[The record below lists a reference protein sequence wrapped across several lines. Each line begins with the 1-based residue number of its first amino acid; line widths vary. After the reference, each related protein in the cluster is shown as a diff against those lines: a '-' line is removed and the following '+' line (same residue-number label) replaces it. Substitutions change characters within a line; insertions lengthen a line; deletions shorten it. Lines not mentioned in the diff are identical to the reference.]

1 LKINT
6 KWSITLLIVGLL
18 LLSPIPLYN
27 LAMPSSEEI
36 ILRSIDVDGETQ
48 YYNFYLPSNPI
59 GAVLIIPTL
68 TGDHNQLLTEGI
80 ESSVIIAAK
89 KFRLALVFAQGVVG
103 NWYSPDNGEKKVLAC
118 LTDANVTLNIPNHS
132 WFIYGFSMGG
142 AGAITIS
149 LRHPDVFAGLYVGDG
164 LVWGQIQTP
173 YWWDSQEFL
182 GLDPLNH
189 LEFFRNKSLFLASG
203 TNNGTYF
210 QTNIAPTDEL
220 SQALNESGIRHFYYR
235 GNEPHSLVLLY
246 NSLNLTFS
254 MFSHH
259 IYGTLD
265 QFYED
270 GWMATA
276 TSTTQTTTTPTT
288 TPAWMI
294 ALIIFALFTLQIRRK
309 IS

>member
-1 LKINT
+1 MSIRDRVLKFFILGFFLLFPFGIRVQI
-6 KWSITLLIVGLL
+6 IT
-18 LLSPIPLYN
+18 
-27 LAMPSSEEI
+27 SSDEI
-36 ILRSIDVDGETQ
+36 ELNSLDVNGETQ
-48 YYNFYLPSNPI
+48 YYNLYMPSNPI

-68 TGDHNQLLTEGI
+68 TGDHNELLAEAM
-80 ESSVIIAAK
+80 ESPIIIAAK

-118 LTDANVTLNIPNHS
+118 LNDANKTLNIPNHS
-132 WFIYGFSMGG
+132 WFIFGFSMGG
-142 AGAITIS
+142 TGAITIS

-210 QTNIAPTDEL
+210 QTNIAPTDEF
-220 SQALNESGIRHFYYR
+220 SQALNASGIRHFYYR
-235 GNEPHSLVLLY
+235 GNEPHSLLLLY

-254 MFSHH
+254 MFSNH

-270 GWMATA
+270 GWMATPS
-276 TSTTQTTTTPTT
+276 STVQPTTAPTT
-288 TPAWMI
+288 TPAWTI
-294 ALIIFALFTLQIRRK
+294 FILLITLILLLVRK
-309 IS
+309 KMH